1 VLVRVL
7 GPLRVEGDDG
17 CAIPVTRPIE
27 RRVLTAL
34 AALRPRVVPTDA
46 LIDAAWGEHPPPS
59 ARKTLQ
65 TNVFRL
71 RERLGTATVIG
82 EAGGYRLADAVLVDV
97 DELEAAAEGASSVAS
112 WDDALRWCQGTPFE
126 ELLSWQPIEARRA
139 RLEELHRSACEAR
152 IEAALD
158 SGPAAAVIS
167 DLEELV
173 VAEPFRER
181 RWCLLVRALVGA
193 DRRAEALRAA
203 ERARRL
209 LAEELDAPPGPE
221 LSGLYE
227 SLLTGADPHAR
238 PTGDVLVRADRSHD
252 TGDAAIAR
260 GDLREAVGCYLRAA
274 RLAREGGDHRRFA
287 LAALAAAGSGW
298 QSGLDATAEVVSL
311 LAEAVELVPVGPTAI
326 RSRLLARLAVAQ
338 SHHGSLS
345 ECESTARAA
354 LAIARALDDDELEAG
369 ALYALAV
376 VLDDPMRR
384 AEQRAAAAELLR
396 RSSGDGDGSWRRLAL
411 PLIAR
416 IAAADGDMGAAMRA
430 LAQLGEEAEA
440 SGDRGGQHAATFAG
454 MLDASIRGDW
464 GAARSAAEAVR
475 AAGERVLVD
484 PGAARLAHMGMLAII
499 DLYEGRPLP
508 AVPDALEWPRPSMAW
523 SVLAGRADGLARAGD
538 VATAR
543 IVLADRDPD
552 ELGVLERDGYW
563 LPTLAMLADAAH
575 LSDCPSVADTVGAL
589 LAPLITSTIVD
600 PGLIYRG
607 SAAHA
612 AGLAAAT
619 CQRHAVATELLSEAV
634 QVHDAHGSPWMS
646 ARSSQVL
653 ASLPS
658 RSPRRGV
665 LR

>member
-1 VLVRVL
+1 
-7 GPLRVEGDDG
+7 VEGDDG

-27 RRVLTAL
+27 RRILSAL
-34 AALRPRVVPTDA
+34 AALRPRVVPTDT
-46 LIDAAWGEHPPPS
+46 LIDAAWGEQPPPS

-71 RERLGTATVIG
+71 RERLGTSTVIG
-82 EAGGYRLADAVLVDV
+82 QAGGYRLADAVHVDV
-97 DELEAAAEGASSVAS
+97 DEFEAAAGGASSVAS
-112 WDDALRWCQGTPFE
+112 WDDALRWFQGTPFE

-152 IEAALD
+152 VEAALG
-158 SGPAAAVIS
+158 SGRAAAVIS

-181 RWCLLVRALVGA
+181 RWCLLVRALIGA

-209 LAEELDAPPGPE
+209 LADELDAPPGPE

-227 SLLTGADPHAR
+227 SLLTGTDPQA
-238 PTGDVLVRADRSHD
+238 PATGDVLVRADRAHD
-252 TGDAAIAR
+252 AGDAAVAR
-260 GDLREAVGCYLRAA
+260 GELQEAVGCYLRAA
-274 RLAREGGDHRRFA
+274 RLARESGDHRRVA
-287 LAALAAAGSGW
+287 LAALAAAGQGW
-298 QSGLDATAEVVSL
+298 QSGLDSTAEVVSL
-311 LAEAVELVPVGPTAI
+311 LTEAVELVPIGPTAI

-338 SHHGSLS
+338 SHHGRLS
-345 ECESTARAA
+345 ECESTARTA
-354 LAIARALDDDELEAG
+354 LAIARALDDDDLVAG
-369 ALYALAV
+369 ALYALIV

-384 AEQRAAAAELLR
+384 AEKRAAASELLR
-396 RSSGDGDGSWRRLAL
+396 RSSDDQDGLWRRLTL
-411 PLIAR
+411 PVVAR
-416 IAAADGDMGAAMRA
+416 LAAADGHIGTAMRA
-430 LAQLGEEAEA
+430 LGELGEEAA
-440 SGDRGGQHAATFAG
+440 AAGDRGGQHAATFAAV
-454 MLDASIRGDW
+454 LDTSVRGDW
-464 GAARSAAEAVR
+464 DAARSAAEAVR

-484 PGAARLAHMGMLAII
+484 PGAARLAHVGMLAII

-508 AVPDALEWPRPSMAW
+508 DVPDALEWPRSSMAW
-523 SVLAGRADGLARAGD
+523 SALAWRADGLARAGD
-538 VATAR
+538 VTTAR
-543 IVLADRDPD
+543 RVLTDRDLD
-552 ELGVLERDGYW
+552 ELGGLERDGYW
-563 LPTLAMLADAAH
+563 LPTLAMLADAAF
-575 LSDCPSVADTVGAL
+575 LSDCPSVADAVGAL

-619 CQRHAVATELLSEAV
+619 CERSALATDLLSEAV

-646 ARSSQVL
+646 ARSSEVL
-653 ASLPS
+653 ASLDP
-658 RSPRRGV
+658 RSLRRSV